1 MKFAAICI
9 STFIGLSLS
18 ASAQTDNETR
28 TIPVGVGVSNASL
41 QRHGDFMN
49 VDLSLD
55 LSKLR
60 VESNRAVLLTPSI
73 VNGTDTLRLPAI
85 GIYGRVRYYQY
96 QRNNPGMISGSDETV
111 IRSSEKPDSLH
122 YTQILP
128 YADWMNGSSVYLNRS
143 DFGCCRKLLA
153 STPFD
158 GPYGYYGY
166 FSPKWVYLRPQ
177 GNGEKHRELSGSAFI
192 DFPVDQT
199 VIYPEYR
206 RNTTELAAIQ
216 ATIDSVR
223 GDRDVTITRV
233 WLKGFASPESPYSHN
248 RDLAIGR
255 TAALKD
261 YIQKLY
267 RFDSGVI
274 ATDFEPED
282 WAGLKRF
289 VDGSNLPNRT
299 EILALIDSDMEPDA
313 KEARIK
319 KLYPE
324 DYRFML
330 QTFYPALRHTDYRIE
345 YTIRSYSDVNEI
357 RRIMKEHP
365 QKLSLDEFYLV
376 AQDCEPGSEE
386 FNDVFETAVRMYPAD
401 PAANLNAAV
410 CALERGDL
418 DQANRFLEKA
428 GTSEQAEYI
437 RGVREALKGNYAAAR
452 KYFKNATSLPEAADA
467 ITQLD
472 KLQPKK

>member
-1 MKFAAICI
+1 M
-9 STFIGLSLS
+9 
-18 ASAQTDNETR
+18 
-28 TIPVGVGVSNASL
+28 
-41 QRHGDFMN
+41 
-49 VDLSLD
+49 
-55 LSKLR
+55 
-60 VESNRAVLLTPSI
+60 
-73 VNGTDTLRLPAI
+73 
-85 GIYGRVRYYQY
+85 
-96 QRNNPGMISGSDETV
+96 
-111 IRSSEKPDSLH
+111 
-122 YTQILP
+122 
-128 YADWMNGSSVYLNRS
+128 
-143 DFGCCRKLLA
+143 
-153 STPFD
+153 
-158 GPYGYYGY
+158 
-166 FSPKWVYLRPQ
+166 RPQ

-206 RNTTELAAIQ
+206 RNTTELAKIQ

-223 GDRDVTITRV
+223 GDGDVTITRV

-267 RFDSGVI
+267 RFDSGII

-282 WAGLKRF
+282 WAGLKKA

-330 QTFYPALRHTDYRIE
+330 QTYYPALRHTDYRIE
-345 YTIRSYSDVNEI
+345 YNIRTYSDVNEI
-357 RRIMKEHP
+357 RRIMKEQP
-365 QKLSLDEFYLV
+365 QKLSLNEFYLL
-376 AQDCEPGSEE
+376 AQDCQPGSEE
-386 FNDVFETAVRMYPAD
+386 FNDVFETAVRMYPSA

-418 DQANRFLEKA
+418 DQAARFLDKA
-428 GTSEQAEYI
+428 GTSEEAEYI
-437 RGVREALKGNYAAAR
+437 RGVREALKGNYSAAR
-452 KYFKNATSLPEAADA
+452 AYFEKSPSIPEAADA
-467 ITQLD
+467 IRQLD
-472 KLQPKK
+472 KLNAR

>member
-1 MKFAAICI
+1 MKFPAFHISAAII
-9 STFIGLSLS
+9 LGLSAGTS
-18 ASAQTDNETR
+18 AAETR
-28 TIPVGVGVSNASL
+28 TIPVGVSVDHASL
-41 QRHGDFMN
+41 QRHGDYMN

-55 LSKLR
+55 FSKLR

-73 VNGTDTLRLPAI
+73 INGSDTLKLPAV

-96 QRNNPGMISGSDETV
+96 QRNSPGMISGADETV
-111 IRSSEKPDSLH
+111 IRASELPDSLH
-122 YTQILP
+122 YSQIIP
-128 YADWMNGSSVYLNRS
+128 YADWMNGSSVYLDRS

-153 STPFD
+153 EAPFE
-158 GPYGYYGY
+158 GPYGYFGY
-166 FSPKWVYLRPQ
+166 FTPKWVYVRPQ

-206 RNTTELAAIQ
+206 RNTTELAKIQ

-223 GDRDVTITRV
+223 GDGDVTITRV

-267 RFDSGVI
+267 RFDSGII

-282 WAGLKRF
+282 WAGLKKA

-330 QTFYPALRHTDYRIE
+330 QTYYPALRHTDYRIE
-345 YTIRSYSDVNEI
+345 YNIRTYSDVNEI
-357 RRIMKEHP
+357 RHIMKEQP
-365 QKLSLDEFYLV
+365 QKLSLNEFYLL
-376 AQDCEPGSEE
+376 AQDCQPGSEE
-386 FNDVFETAVRMYPAD
+386 FNDVFETAVRMYPSD

-418 DQANRFLEKA
+418 DHAARFLDKA
-428 GTSEQAEYI
+428 GTSEEAEYI
-437 RGVREALKGNYAAAR
+437 RGVREALKGNYSAAR
-452 KYFKNATSLPEAADA
+452 AYFEKSSSIPEAADA
-467 ITQLD
+467 IRQLD
-472 KLQPKK
+472 KLNAR